1 MSTSRGVP
9 LPPSL
14 LLVISNADNR
24 EALRAMLTREGDS
37 ADAVGS
43 AAEAISR
50 VGQVPYPK
58 PWTAG

>member
-1 MSTSRGVP
+1 MSTSRSVP

-14 LLVISNADNR
+14 LLVMSNPDNR
-24 EALRAMLTREGDS
+24 EALRAMLTREGYR

-58 PWTAG
+58 PWNAG